1 MSAPLQTVASDI
13 RSLSSHQRTISTT
26 EFDMA
31 HPIAAKSALI
41 QGRRHALSDRVNHS
55 FSGGAL
61 SEKTSSVDQG
71 PSPTICSSADGTKLH
86 PVEVHS
92 ATARTCLNVPRPEPV
107 VPVPE
112 DIPQVAGLNPGC
124 GGCISSGGGNA
135 VGPCAQIWAH
145 NKEHQSPEEK
155 AGDLSMEVMHN
166 KLDCSDE
173 LCVLSEEPLAVAD
186 DAVEDS
192 WLSSI
197 AAPGMDRLGEEL
209 SSQLELEFVNLRCDA
224 PEWLEPVPD
233 VPVPAVELSV
243 DELADSD
250 EDLEIEAMHLYDD
263 EEGFFDLPEEF
274 KLEDKH
280 FEVFRDLRGVRLHLR
295 RSMAV
300 VSPMP
305 SVIPPP
311 PVLDLGYME
320 DDFVDL
326 EAIDKPVPQSVLQCV
341 PLD

>member
-1 MSAPLQTVASDI
+1 MSAPLQTVASNI
-13 RSLSSHQRTISTT
+13 RSLSSHQRTMSTT

-71 PSPTICSSADGTKLH
+71 PSPTICSSADGTKLR

-112 DIPQVAGLNPGC
+112 DIP
-124 GGCISSGGGNA
+124 
-135 VGPCAQIWAH
+135 
-145 NKEHQSPEEK
+145 QSPEEK

-197 AAPGMDRLGEEL
+197 AAPGMDSLGGEL
-209 SSQLELEFVNLRCDA
+209 SSQLELEFVNLHCDA

-250 EDLEIEAMHLYDD
+250 EEDLEIEAMHLYDD

-280 FEVFRDLRGVRLHLR
+280 FEVFRDLRGVRLHFR
-295 RSMAV
+295 RSVAV

-305 SVIPPP
+305 PEISPPSM
-311 PVLDLGYME
+311 LDLGYME
-320 DDFVDL
+320 DGFVDL

>member
-13 RSLSSHQRTISTT
+13 RSLSSHQRTMSTT

-71 PSPTICSSADGTKLH
+71 PSPTICSSADGTKLR

-112 DIPQVAGLNPGC
+112 DIPQ
-124 GGCISSGGGNA
+124 
-135 VGPCAQIWAH
+135 
-145 NKEHQSPEEK
+145 SPEEK

-166 KLDCSDE
+166 KLDCS
-173 LCVLSEEPLAVAD
+173 
-186 DAVEDS
+186 
-192 WLSSI
+192 
-197 AAPGMDRLGEEL
+197 EL
-209 SSQLELEFVNLRCDA
+209 SSQLELEFVNLHCDA

-250 EDLEIEAMHLYDD
+250 EEDLEIEAMHLYDD

-295 RSMAV
+295 CSMAV

-305 SVIPPP
+305 PEIPPP

>member
-1 MSAPLQTVASDI
+1 M
-13 RSLSSHQRTISTT
+13 STT

-71 PSPTICSSADGTKLH
+71 PSPTICSSADGTKLR

-107 VPVPE
+107 VRVPE
-112 DIPQVAGLNPGC
+112 DIP
-124 GGCISSGGGNA
+124 
-135 VGPCAQIWAH
+135 
-145 NKEHQSPEEK
+145 QSPEEK

-173 LCVLSEEPLAVAD
+173 FCVLSEEPLAVAD

-197 AAPGMDRLGEEL
+197 AAPDMDRLGGEL
-209 SSQLELEFVNLRCDA
+209 SSQHELEFVNLHCDA

-250 EDLEIEAMHLYDD
+250 EEDLEIEAMHLYDD

-280 FEVFRDLRGVRLHLR
+280 FEVFRDLRGVRMHLR

-305 SVIPPP
+305 PVIPPP

>member
-26 EFDMA
+26 EFDVA

-71 PSPTICSSADGTKLH
+71 PSPTICSSADGTKLR

-92 ATARTCLNVPRPEPV
+92 ATARTCLTVPNPEPV

-112 DIPQVAGLNPGC
+112 DIP
-124 GGCISSGGGNA
+124 
-135 VGPCAQIWAH
+135 
-145 NKEHQSPEEK
+145 QSPEEK

-166 KLDCSDE
+166 KLDYSDE

-197 AAPGMDRLGEEL
+197 AAPGMDHLGEEL
-209 SSQLELEFVNLRCDA
+209 SSQLELEFVKLRCDA

-233 VPVPAVELSV
+233 VPVPAVELGV
-243 DELADSD
+243 DGLADPD
-250 EDLEIEAMHLYDD
+250 EDDLEIEAMHLYDD

-274 KLEDKH
+274 KLQDKH
-280 FEVFRDLRGVRLHLR
+280 FEVFRDLRGMRLHLK
-295 RSMAV
+295 RSVAV

-305 SVIPPP
+305 PEIPPP
-311 PVLDLGYME
+311 PVLDLGYLE